1 MDKPVRTN
9 HIPEAEIT
17 KMAETWKIDI
27 EDCAPKSKFNTQ
39 MKKRK
44 KHQNSWDFFNKYFH
58 FTSVDK

>member
-9 HIPEAEIT
+9 HIPEVEIT

-27 EDCAPKSKFNTQ
+27 EDCAPKSKFNTE

-44 KHQNSWDFFNKYFH
+44 NIKIHEIFFNKYFH